1 MKDFSVFDF
10 LRTRYYRKDGTL
22 KQQVTLYLCGACA
35 GITSLTLTTPLEFV
49 RVRLAM
55 ERDSFSYHNNFEAF
69 KLILQREGFSG
80 FYQGFG
86 AAVGGIFVYHGCSFF
101 IYTKLKELVKEKWPE
116 SYSKWYVDFMIG
128 GLSAIGQL
136 AAYPFDVLRK
146 RMQGQKLL
154 FHKKEI

>member
-1 MKDFSVFDF
+1 M
-10 LRTRYYRKDGTL
+10 
-22 KQQVTLYLCGACA
+22 
-35 GITSLTLTTPLEFV
+35 
-49 RVRLAM
+49 
-55 ERDSFSYHNNFEAF
+55 F